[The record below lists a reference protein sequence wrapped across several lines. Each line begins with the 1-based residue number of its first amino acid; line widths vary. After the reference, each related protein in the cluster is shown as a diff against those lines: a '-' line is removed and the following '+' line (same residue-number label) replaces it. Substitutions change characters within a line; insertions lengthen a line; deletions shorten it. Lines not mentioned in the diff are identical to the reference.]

1 VAVLV
6 AGALVLGGSH
16 GKQGGGGPSATLQ
29 TLESK
34 LLIIERRVEGIRGQD
49 FVRRPLPVLVGA
61 AQVRR
66 VGLADLDRLTPRPQQ
81 EANEE
86 LLKLLGLIPAQSSL
100 RAINQQVFG
109 EQVSG
114 FYDPRTKK
122 LALVRDT
129 GAQDESVAEI
139 TLAHELTHALDD
151 QHFGLRDQAQTTDDG
166 ADAYTALV
174 EGDATAVM
182 TRYATD
188 FMSGTN
194 LLGVLFAS
202 SAASSGPPLPQYIQ
216 DSLEFP
222 YLEGERFIQT
232 IYRYGRGWKLVNY
245 AFRFRPP
252 VSTAQILHPLLYAR
266 DVRPERVRLRMGPV
280 LGRGWQRVAGGTF
293 GEFDTGQLLRL
304 GTSTGRAAQTAAVW
318 RGGRYELWRTGALPG
333 RGCAAPCRA
342 RDVGVLAWRTA
353 PGRDAASL
361 AAGLG
366 GYVAGGLGGRTRGP
380 GVWSL
385 TGGAAAISTHG
396 DTTVLA
402 FAPTPARASLIAAV
416 AGR

>member
-1 VAVLV
+1 
-6 AGALVLGGSH
+6 
-16 GKQGGGGPSATLQ
+16 
-29 TLESK
+29 
-34 LLIIERRVEGIRGQD
+34 
-49 FVRRPLPVLVGA
+49 
-61 AQVRR
+61 
-66 VGLADLDRLTPRPQQ
+66 
-81 EANEE
+81 
-86 LLKLLGLIPAQSSL
+86 
-100 RAINQQVFG
+100 
-109 EQVSG
+109 
-114 FYDPRTKK
+114 
-122 LALVRDT
+122 
-129 GAQDESVAEI
+129 
-139 TLAHELTHALDD
+139 
-151 QHFGLRDQAQTTDDG
+151 
-166 ADAYTALV
+166 
-174 EGDATAVM
+174 
-182 TRYATD
+182 
-188 FMSGTN
+188 
-194 LLGVLFAS
+194 
-202 SAASSGPPLPQYIQ
+202 
-216 DSLEFP
+216 
-222 YLEGERFIQT
+222 
-232 IYRYGRGWKLVNY
+232 
-245 AFRFRPP
+245 